1 MPTIISY
8 NIIPR
13 IIRSQVFSL
22 LYKTKSTSRS
32 SVFMRT
38 IFAKY
43 IGPFSLN
50 LLQVSSSGSI
60 KKHVDQD
67 LSSQSYNSKIYF
79 VIHLL
84 VCGYRRVL
92 EYQGLLKSSLSSLSN
107 RSEKLLYMIW
117 KMLALYICWHPVT
130 RVFPVEHFHA
140 PVCSLKTTWIVIVA
154 EVSKSHFFFT
164 EVFVFP
170 NCFLSSCSDRFS
182 ITFFVNSL
190 TLKCKNVVLKYRNT
204 SLFVLNIVDDDA
216 SFQRFF

>member
-8 NIIPR
+8 SIILR

-84 VCGYRRVL
+84 VCGYRRVP
-92 EYQGLLKSSLSSLSN
+92 EYQGFLKSALSSLSN
-107 RSEKLLYMIW
+107 RSEKLLFMIW

-130 RVFPVEHFHA
+130 RVSSWTFPCACLLVKNDMN
-140 PVCSLKTTWIVIVA
+140 CYCCWSLQV
-154 EVSKSHFFFT
+154 
-164 EVFVFP
+164 
-170 NCFLSSCSDRFS
+170 
-182 ITFFVNSL
+182 
-190 TLKCKNVVLKYRNT
+190 
-204 SLFVLNIVDDDA
+204 SLFLYWSVC
-216 SFQRFF
+216 FP